1 MNRLSRKKH
10 QLSAVAVFNTPEVKG
25 EVLICKKDKSHVTL
39 KATFTK
45 LPKGNH
51 GFHIH
56 KAGDLRGEGCKGLCE
71 HYDKGK
77 HDHGS
82 YHSTVRHIGDLGN
95 ILAKK
100 NFLGKSSAKKNFL
113 GKSSAKS
120 SAKIKCKK
128 TYTIKSTVHDL
139 LGRSFVVHE
148 DEDDLGKGGFP
159 DSKVTGHSGARIAC
173 ALIGRA
179 M

>member
-1 MNRLSRKKH
+1 MKGFLGISLKKPAKNLKSLKKSLSAS
-10 QLSAVAVFNTPEVKG
+10 LSAVAVFKTPQVEG
-25 EVLICKKDKSHVTL
+25 EVIICKKDKSRVTL

-82 YHSTVRHIGDLGN
+82 YYSTVRHTGDLGN
-95 ILAKK
+95 I
-100 NFLGKSSAKKNFL
+100 KNFL

-120 SAKIKCKK
+120 VCKK

-148 DEDDLGKGGFP
+148 DEDDLGKGGFS

>member
-1 MNRLSRKKH
+1 MRLFGNLLKKPAKNSKSLKKSKKS
-10 QLSAVAVFNTPEVKG
+10 LSAVAVFKTPQVEG
-25 EVLICKKDKSHVTL
+25 EVIICKKDKSHVTL

-77 HDHGS
+77 HNHGS
-82 YHSTVRHIGDLGN
+82 YHSTIRHTGDLGN
-95 ILAKK
+95 IQKK
-100 NFLGKSSAKKNFL
+100 KH
-113 GKSSAKS
+113 
-120 SAKIKCKK
+120 ICKK

-159 DSKVTGHSGARIAC
+159 DSKITGHSGARIAC

-179 M
+179 MC

>member
-1 MNRLSRKKH
+1 MRLFGRKKSLKKS
-10 QLSAVAVFNTPEVKG
+10 LSAVAVFKTPQVEG
-25 EVLICKKDKSHVTL
+25 EVIICKKDKSRVTL

-82 YHSTVRHIGDLGN
+82 YHSTVRHTGDLGN
-95 ILAKK
+95 I
-100 NFLGKSSAKKNFL
+100 KNFL

-120 SAKIKCKK
+120 VCKK

-148 DEDDLGKGGFP
+148 DEDDLGKGGFS
-159 DSKVTGHSGARIAC
+159 DSKITGHSGARIAC

-179 M
+179 MC

>member
-1 MNRLSRKKH
+1 MNGFLGTSLKKPAKNLKSLKKS
-10 QLSAVAVFNTPEVKG
+10 LSAVAVFKTPQVEG

-82 YHSTVRHIGDLGN
+82 YYSTVRHIGDLGN
-95 ILAKK
+95 IS
-100 NFLGKSSAKKNFL
+100 N
-113 GKSSAKS
+113 
-120 SAKIKCKK
+120 KCKK

-148 DEDDLGKGGFP
+148 DEDDLGKGGFS

-179 M
+179 MC

>member
-1 MNRLSRKKH
+1 MRLFGRKKSLKKS
-10 QLSAVAVFNTPEVKG
+10 LSAVAVFKTPQVEG
-25 EVLICKKDKSHVTL
+25 EVIICKKDKSRVTL

-82 YHSTVRHIGDLGN
+82 YHSTVRHTGDLGN
-95 ILAKK
+95 IS
-100 NFLGKSSAKKNFL
+100 N
-113 GKSSAKS
+113 
-120 SAKIKCKK
+120 KCKK

-159 DSKVTGHSGARIAC
+159 DSKITGHSGARIAC

-179 M
+179 MC

>member
-1 MNRLSRKKH
+1 MKGFLNKFLKKSGKKSFLNKSRKKH
-10 QLSAVAVFNTPEVKG
+10 QLSAVAVFKTLQVEG

-39 KATFTK
+39 KAIFTK

-77 HDHGS
+77 HNHGS

-95 ILAKK
+95 IQ
-100 NFLGKSSAKKNFL
+100 NFLGQSSAKNV
-113 GKSSAKS
+113 
-120 SAKIKCKK
+120 CKK
-128 TYTIKSTVHDL
+128 TSNPIND
-139 LGRSFVVHE
+139 
-148 DEDDLGKGGFP
+148 
-159 DSKVTGHSGARIAC
+159 
-173 ALIGRA
+173 
-179 M
+179 

>member
-1 MNRLSRKKH
+1 MRLFGRKKSLKKS
-10 QLSAVAVFNTPEVKG
+10 LSAVAVFKTPQVEG
-25 EVLICKKDKSHVTL
+25 EVIICKKDKSRVTL

-82 YHSTVRHIGDLGN
+82 YHSTVRHTGDLGN
-95 ILAKK
+95 IS
-100 NFLGKSSAKKNFL
+100 N
-113 GKSSAKS
+113 
-120 SAKIKCKK
+120 KCKK

-148 DEDDLGKGGFP
+148 DEDDLGKGGFS
-159 DSKVTGHSGARIAC
+159 DSKITGHSGARIAC

-179 M
+179 MC

>member
-1 MNRLSRKKH
+1 MKGFLGTSLKKPAKNLKSLKKS
-10 QLSAVAVFNTPEVKG
+10 LSAVAVFKTPQVEG
-25 EVLICKKDKSHVTL
+25 EVIICKKDKSRVTL

-82 YHSTVRHIGDLGN
+82 YHSTVRHTGDLGN
-95 ILAKK
+95 IS
-100 NFLGKSSAKKNFL
+100 N
-113 GKSSAKS
+113 
-120 SAKIKCKK
+120 KCKK

-139 LGRSFVVHE
+139 LGRSFVVHA

>member
-1 MNRLSRKKH
+1 MKGFLGTSLKKPAKNLKSLKKS
-10 QLSAVAVFNTPEVKG
+10 LSAVAVFKTPQVEG
-25 EVLICKKDKSHVTL
+25 EVIICKKDKSRVTL

-82 YHSTVRHIGDLGN
+82 YHSTVRHTGDLGN
-95 ILAKK
+95 IS
-100 NFLGKSSAKKNFL
+100 N
-113 GKSSAKS
+113 
-120 SAKIKCKK
+120 KCKK

>member
-1 MNRLSRKKH
+1 MRLFGRKKSLKKS
-10 QLSAVAVFNTPEVKG
+10 LSAVAVFKTPQVEG
-25 EVLICKKDKSHVTL
+25 EVIICKKDKSRVTL

-82 YHSTVRHIGDLGN
+82 YHSTVRHTGDLGN
-95 ILAKK
+95 IS
-100 NFLGKSSAKKNFL
+100 N
-113 GKSSAKS
+113 
-120 SAKIKCKK
+120 KCKK

-148 DEDDLGKGGFP
+148 DEDDLGKGGFS

>member
-1 MNRLSRKKH
+1 MKGFLGTSLKKPAKNLKSLKKSLSAS
-10 QLSAVAVFNTPEVKG
+10 LSAVAVFKTPQVEG
-25 EVLICKKDKSHVTL
+25 EVIICKKDKSRVTL

-95 ILAKK
+95 ILIKK
-100 NFLGKSSAKKNFL
+100 N
-113 GKSSAKS
+113 
-120 SAKIKCKK
+120 KCKK